1 MKYLVLG
8 SSGSIGQNLS
18 KYLKSKG
25 HQVLD
30 FDIKNGV
37 DEDLR
42 ISPNIKLELYIKEAD
57 FIYFLAFDVGGA
69 EYLKLFENDFNFIL
83 NNTKIMINTFE
94 VINRFKKKFI
104 FISSY
109 MANNPHSSYSI
120 LKKLGEKFSISLNGL
135 VVRLYNVYCNEQ
147 MGIKSHVIPDMIYQ
161 ANRKKKIILN
171 TDGKEERQF
180 LHIDDCCIGLYI
192 LSENYLE
199 ILKTNSIVD
208 LSSFEWVSIENLA
221 RLISGIFDCE
231 LEFSKKKASYC
242 FKSKPNKHILKFWRP
257 QLTLID
263 GINKLLTE

>member
-1 MKYLVLG
+1 MRYLVLG

-25 HQVLD
+25 NQVLD
-30 FDIKNGV
+30 FDIKNAV

-42 ISPNIKLELYIKEAD
+42 ISPNTKLNQYIKEVD

-69 EYLKLFENDFNFIL
+69 EYLRLFENDFNFIL

-94 VINRFKKKFI
+94 VIKRYNKKFI

-109 MANNPHSSYSI
+109 MANNPRSSYSI
-120 LKKLGEKFSISLNGL
+120 LKKIGEKFSISLNGL

-147 MGIKSHVIPDMIYQ
+147 IGIKSHVIPDMIYQ
-161 ANRKKKIILN
+161 ANLNKKIVLN

-180 LHIDDCCIGLYI
+180 LHIDDCCRGLYI
-192 LSENYLE
+192 LSENYQE
-199 ILKTNSIVD
+199 ILRTNSIVD

-221 RLISGIFDCE
+221 ILISSIFDCE
-231 LEFSKKKASYC
+231 LEFSNKKASFC
-242 FKSKPNKHILKFWRP
+242 FKSKPNKHILKYWSP
-257 QLTLID
+257 ELTLIE
-263 GINKLLTE
+263 GVNKLLTK